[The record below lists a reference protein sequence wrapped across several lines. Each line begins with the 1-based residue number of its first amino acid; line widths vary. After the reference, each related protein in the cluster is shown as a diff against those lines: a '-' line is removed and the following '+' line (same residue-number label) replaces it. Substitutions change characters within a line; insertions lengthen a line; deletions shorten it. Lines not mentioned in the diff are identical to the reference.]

1 MESSR
6 YLEGTSSTSRLNFL
20 TSFWGQV
27 RPMMCR
33 KQPNN
38 PQILISDK
46 LSKFPVSGWASGGY
60 VDCATTISWTPAA
73 TVALYCLVVQLEESW
88 CIVEEKPYNIDICPT
103 ILGHCVRCGV
113 HNHCNGDTLYKN
125 VGSLDGQ
132 QKWQ

>member
-1 MESSR
+1 
-6 YLEGTSSTSRLNFL
+6 
-20 TSFWGQV
+20 
-27 RPMMCR
+27 MCR

-113 HNHCNGDTLYKN
+113 HNHCNGDALFK
-125 VGSLDGQ
+125 
-132 QKWQ
+132 KCWQFGWPKKVAMMIMVVMMMAMVVVMIRAIVAVTMIA